1 MLSAEEI
8 QNGYWVANGW
18 PETFLKPITEVS
30 EYAGQEILSIA
41 YARQNDTASQRKK
54 RVKQWCD
61 LLPRLK
67 IRMLNFHAMN
77 QELFDAA
84 TQIEGLE
91 ALCTGSGRLKT
102 IESVVHCTTLK
113 SLTIT
118 TCPSVTGL
126 VFLKQLP
133 YLIILAIENVQE
145 AQDLRFLSSLITI
158 EDFSI
163 CGSLWTTQ
171 KVNDLWPLTELQNL
185 QVLRFFSTRVLDDGL
200 SPLHH
205 LKNLVKILCDLN
217 YSKAEFKA
225 LREALPILKYGTPID
240 YPDPIARIEELK
252 RYYAEQMK
260 TVGDPAKS
268 DRL

>member
-145 AQDLRFLSSLITI
+145 AQDLRFLSSLIT
-158 EDFSI
+158 
-163 CGSLWTTQ
+163 SL
-171 KVNDLWPLTELQNL
+171 
-185 QVLRFFSTRVLDDGL
+185 
-200 SPLHH
+200 
-205 LKNLVKILCDLN
+205 
-217 YSKAEFKA
+217 A
-225 LREALPILKYGTPID
+225 
-240 YPDPIARIEELK
+240 
-252 RYYAEQMK
+252 
-260 TVGDPAKS
+260 
-268 DRL
+268 